1 MILAVLFVILVLA
14 AGYLI
19 FGTPELSFSSEKGN
33 IELQL
38 DTDGEALLRG
48 RSLGTGEIVLD
59 DAALRSGGVIVPAG
73 TGIEAIAGELF
84 PGEQFRGP
92 RSTNTDSLPSDG
104 AGTECYLR
112 GTEQQ
117 RVVRVWVFELDEYSW
132 LAVALEFRDT
142 QGRVH
147 TKVRTSGVSTNTSFI
162 KKHDFHWKTA
172 KVLMTDGEFPG

>member
-1 MILAVLFVILVLA
+1 MILAVLFGILVLA

-84 PGEQFRGP
+84 PAEQFRGP
-92 RSTNTDSLPSDG
+92 WNTNAESLPSDG
-104 AGTECYLR
+104 GGIECYLR
-112 GTEQQ
+112 GLEHQ
-117 RVVRVWVFELDEYSW
+117 RVVRIWVFELDEHSW
-132 LAVALEFRDT
+132 LAVALEFRDA

-147 TKVRTSGVSTNTSFI
+147 TKVGTAGVSTNTSFI

-172 KVLMTDGEFPG
+172 KVRMTEGEFPG